1 MSSLRKRDVEA
12 LWQRY
17 DTDPVGALSEAL
29 RRVLDTDEDDWT
41 TLVKAAGFTCA
52 RRILLQARDQTA
64 LDELARELNELRRL
78 SPAR

>member
-41 TLVKAAGFTCA
+41 TLVKSAGFTYA
-52 RRILLQARDQTA
+52 RRILLQARNQTA

>member
-1 MSSLRKRDVEA
+1 VNSLRKRDVET

-17 DTDPVGALSEAL
+17 DSDPVGALADAL
-29 RRVLDTDEDDWT
+29 RVVLGSEESDWT
-41 TLVKAAGFTCA
+41 ALVKSAGFTCA
-52 RRILLQARDQTA
+52 RRILLQARDQQA

>member
-41 TLVKAAGFTCA
+41 TLVKSAGFTCA

-64 LDELARELNELRRL
+64 LDELARELNELRQL

>member
-41 TLVKAAGFTCA
+41 ALVKSAGFTCA